1 MYYYLA
7 RQKLTRRVNFMK
19 RFYIDKSKDEF
30 YTSHSGM
37 ALVGLCLNRFTSLP
51 NRLGQVAPLKNG
63 AISHADVIR
72 SYIGLLSLGKSDFE
86 AISGFRQDRYF
97 QEALALK
104 DVPSEPTLRQRMEEH
119 AARFQMIVNFCVT
132 EFLQKSGALF
142 SPLAT
147 GHVPLD
153 IDVFTMDNSGT
164 KKENVSRTYMNFDG
178 FAPIA
183 AYLAQEGW
191 LLEVEMREGAQH
203 SQKDFIPFLA
213 RVLRKALDLTAAP
226 LLVRLDSAHDAWDT
240 RIELACHERVDYIL
254 KWNPR
259 TQNKADWHHK
269 AFAEG
274 QVSEPRP
281 GKRVALLSVRDK
293 HSWTDEDGLEQSLTC
308 RRIIRVIERTIDKKG
323 QHLLVPDIELE
334 GWWTSLNLSK
344 EKVLALYRD
353 HGTSEQFH
361 SELKTD
367 MDLER
372 LPSGK
377 FEVNSLIMACAAFAY
392 NILRFIGQL
401 GLLGNKTPV
410 RHPAKRRRIKTV
422 IQELMYLAARLIETG
437 RRLWLRF
444 SRHSGLSFEAFN
456 TVYQRLAYG

>member
-1 MYYYLA
+1 MYEYLA
-7 RQKLTRRVNFMK
+7 RQQLTRRVNSMK
-19 RFYIDKSKDEF
+19 RFHIEKSKDEF

-37 ALVGLCLNRFTSLP
+37 ALVGLCLNRFTSIAK
-51 NRLGQVAPLKNG
+51 RLLQVAPLKKG
-63 AISHADVIR
+63 TISHADVIR
-72 SYIGLLSLGKSDFE
+72 SYVGLLSLGKSDFE

-97 QEALALK
+97 QESLALNA
-104 DVPSEPTLRQRMEEH
+104 VPSEPTLRQRMEEH
-119 AARFQMIVNFCVT
+119 AARFRIIVNFCVT

-183 AYLAQEGW
+183 AYLALEGW
-191 LLEVEMREGAQH
+191 LLEVEMREGSQH

-213 RVLRKALDLTAAP
+213 RVLRKALDLTTAP
-226 LLVRLDSAHDAWDT
+226 LLVRLDSAHDAWET
-240 RIELACHERVDYIL
+240 RIELARHERADYIL

-259 TQNKADWHHK
+259 RQSQTDWYQQ
-269 AFAEG
+269 AFTKG
-274 QVSEPRP
+274 QISEPRQ
-281 GKRVALLSVRDK
+281 GKRVALMSVREK
-293 HSWTDEDGLEQSLTC
+293 HNWTDEDGVKQSLTC
-308 RRIIRVIERTIDKKG
+308 RLIVRVIERTIDKKG

-334 GWWTSLNLSK
+334 GWWTSLKLSE
-344 EKVLALYRD
+344 EKVIALYKD

-377 FEVNSLIMACAAFAY
+377 FEVNSLIMACAALSY
-392 NILRFIGQL
+392 NILRYIGQL
-401 GLLGNKTPV
+401 GLLGDKTPV

-422 IQELMYLAARLIETG
+422 IQELMYLAARLIAKG

-456 TVYQRLAYG
+456 TVYHRLAYG

>member
-1 MYYYLA
+1 
-7 RQKLTRRVNFMK
+7 MK
-19 RFYIDKSKDEF
+19 RFLVEKSKDEF

-37 ALVGLCLNRFTSLP
+37 ALVGLGLNRFTSLSK
-51 NRLGQVAPLKNG
+51 RLGQIGPMKLG

-72 SYIGLLSLGKSDFE
+72 SYIGLLTLGKSDFE

-97 QEALALK
+97 QESLALK
-104 DVPSEPTLRQRMEEH
+104 AVPSEPTLRQRMEEQAEH
-119 AARFQMIVNFCVT
+119 FRIIVNFCVT
-132 EFLQKSGALF
+132 EFLKKSGALF

-164 KKENVSRTYMNFDG
+164 KKEKVSRTYMNFDG

-191 LLEVEMREGAQH
+191 LLEVEMREGSQH

-213 RVLRKALDLTAAP
+213 RVLRKASDLTTKP

-240 RIELACHERVDYIL
+240 RIELALHERVDYIL

-259 TQNKADWHHK
+259 SQSKTDWHRR

-274 QVSEPRP
+274 TVSTPRP
-281 GKRVALLSVRDK
+281 GKRVAILSVRDK
-293 HSWTDEDGLEQSLTC
+293 HSWTNEDGLVQSLTC
-308 RRIIRVIERTIDKKG
+308 RRVIRVIERTIDKKG
-323 QHLLVPDIELE
+323 QLLLVPEIELE
-334 GWWTSLNLSK
+334 GWWTSLK
-344 EKVLALYRD
+344 YTEEKIIALYQD

-377 FEVNSLIMACAAFAY
+377 FEVNSLIMSCAALAY

-401 GLLGNKTPV
+401 GLLGDKTPV

-422 IQELMYLAARLIETG
+422 IQELMYLAARLISTG

-444 SRHSGLSFEAFN
+444 SCHSGLSFEAFN

>member
-1 MYYYLA
+1 
-7 RQKLTRRVNFMK
+7 
-19 RFYIDKSKDEF
+19 
-30 YTSHSGM
+30 
-37 ALVGLCLNRFTSLP
+37 
-51 NRLGQVAPLKNG
+51 
-63 AISHADVIR
+63 
-72 SYIGLLSLGKSDFE
+72 
-86 AISGFRQDRYF
+86 
-97 QEALALK
+97 
-104 DVPSEPTLRQRMEEH
+104 MEEH
-119 AARFQMIVNFCVT
+119 AERFRIIANFCVT
-132 EFLQKSGALF
+132 EFLKKSGALF

-147 GHVPLD
+147 GHIPLD
-153 IDVFTMDNSGT
+153 IDVFTMNNSGT
-164 KKENVSRTYMNFDG
+164 KKENASRTYMNFDG

-183 AYLAQEGW
+183 AYLALEGW
-191 LLEVEMREGAQH
+191 LLEVEMREGSQH

-213 RVLRKALDLTAAP
+213 RVLRKALDLTVAR
-226 LLVRLDSAHDAWDT
+226 LLVRLDSAHDAWET
-240 RIELACHERVDYIL
+240 RIELARHERADYIL

-259 TQNKADWHHK
+259 RQSKTDWYHR

-274 QVSEPRP
+274 QVSEPRQ
-281 GKRVALLSVRDK
+281 GKRVALMSVREK
-293 HSWTDEDGLEQSLTC
+293 HNWTDEDGVERSLTC
-308 RRIIRVIERTIDKKG
+308 RLIIRVIERTIDKKG

-334 GWWTSLNLSK
+334 GWWTSLTLPA
-344 EKVLALYRD
+344 EKIIALYKD

-377 FEVNSLIMACAAFAY
+377 FEVNSLIMACAALTY
-392 NILRFIGQL
+392 NILRYIGQL
-401 GLLGNKTPV
+401 GLLGDKTPV

-422 IQELMYLAARLIETG
+422 IQELMYLAARLIAKG